1 MSFRL
6 PRFPMLTVFHNPS
19 SETSSQALKLIRQA
33 SVSYQFNVDVI
44 DPKVKPT
51 HQQVSNIIEYLG
63 KGSEAKGISDILT
76 ADAPK
81 ASTVAE
87 VQKILDANPGY
98 MKRPLV
104 VDWNKGKAIIAV
116 PPSKVSEIVKDVG
129 ETEK

>member
-19 SETSSQALKLIRQA
+19 NETSNQALKLIRQA
-33 SVSYQFNVDVI
+33 SVNYHFDVDII

-51 HQQVSNIIEYLG
+51 HQQVSNIIEFLG
-63 KGSEAKGISDILT
+63 KGSEAKGVSDILT

-81 ASTVAE
+81 ASTIAE

-116 PPSKVSEIVKDVG
+116 
-129 ETEK
+129 